1 MLRTVAVM
9 AGVWTVLAT
18 HGAGQALELPDR
30 ETFFREARETLAR
43 SQQLWHRYA
52 YTERRTEIHMN
63 PFGRVGMGDTL
74 VLEVRPSA
82 NPQLTHR
89 RVIQRNGM
97 TVSKAD
103 LDRQEAQYRARVA
116 RVERDAGDADAVARR
131 EHDDAQARRRAQVI
145 IDDVLN
151 TLRFD
156 LVRREMRDGRPAIVV
171 SFSGKPG
178 AKPAT
183 RQGRLASVFNGHVWV
198 DESSREVT
206 YVRGRA
212 TSDVAFGGFIAKIY
226 EGTEVVIDRQ
236 EIEPGVWMPTQLSLK
251 GEVRALFRKAHIDH
265 LIEWSDYRRLP

>member
-18 HGAGQALELPDR
+18 HGAGQALKLPDR
-30 ETFFREARETLAR
+30 ETFLREARETLAR

-82 NPQLTHR
+82 NPQLTYR
-89 RVIQRNGM
+89 RIIQRNGVA
-97 TVSKAD
+97 VSKTD
-103 LDRQEAQYRARVA
+103 LERQDAQHRAKVA
-116 RVERDAGDADAVARR
+116 RAERQAGDEEAVARR
-131 EHDDAQARRRAQVI
+131 THDDAEARRRAQAV

-156 LVRREMRDGRPAIVV
+156 LVRREVRDGRPAIVV

-178 AKPAT
+178 AQPAT
-183 RQGRLASVFNGHVWV
+183 RQGRIAAVFKGNVWV

-206 YVRGRA
+206 YVRGKA
-212 TSDVAFGGFIAKIY
+212 TSDVSFGGFIAKIY

-236 EIEPGVWMPTQLSLK
+236 EIEPGVWMPTKLSLT
-251 GEVRALFRKAHIDH
+251 GEVRALFRKAHIDQV
-265 LIEWSDYRRLP
+265 IEWSDYRRLP